1 MWNADLNGVAWGF
14 IVNYSCDDSLL
25 ACSISEP
32 GVPCCH
38 SEDNKGWRYFN
49 ITLGAFTFFMFI
61 CRFFFFHL
69 FESPKFLLSKGR
81 QAEAVA
87 TVHGIAYKNRA
98 KTWLT
103 EEILNEIGGVSSTE
117 DSSKLSTTDVIR
129 RQLEKFSTQRI
140 APLFSTR
147 KLGLMSK

>member
-1 MWNADLNGVAWGF
+1 M
-14 IVNYSCDDSLL
+14 NYSCDDSLL

-32 GVPCCH
+32 GVACCH
-38 SEDNKGWRYFN
+38 PEDNKGWRYLN
-49 ITLGAFTFFMFI
+49 ITLGAFTFVMFI

-81 QAEAVA
+81 QSEAVA

-103 EEILNEIGGVSSTE
+103 EEILNEIGGVTATE
-117 DSSKLSTTDVIR
+117 DTSKLSTKEVIG

-140 APLFSTR
+140 APLFGTR
-147 KLGLMSK
+147 RLGLMSRYPQACRYRTC